1 MDHAAARK
9 RGTKKLQKYISVR
22 ILLASMEWACC
33 RLVDYLVPVRNR
45 RIATLLPIWDD
56 DQYSPYW
63 DEPCDDDESSCDEDL
78 EHQIND
84 VTDDV
89 IDDDIG
95 LDYDVVWEQGTE

>member
-1 MDHAAARK
+1 MS
-9 RGTKKLQKYISVR
+9 QVVPSISR
-22 ILLASMEWACC
+22 HNPHP
-33 RLVDYLVPVRNR
+33 LVVRNR
-45 RIATLLPIWDD
+45 RITTLSPIWDD

-89 IDDDIG
+89 IDDDID
-95 LDYDVVWEQGTE
+95 LDYDVVWE

>member
-1 MDHAAARK
+1 MD
-9 RGTKKLQKYISVR
+9 
-22 ILLASMEWACC
+22 WAKTTGNNQ
-33 RLVDYLVPVRNR
+33 LHFVRNR
-45 RIATLLPIWDD
+45 RITTLSPIWDD

-63 DEPCDDDESSCDEDL
+63 DEPCDEDL

-89 IDDDIG
+89 IDDDIN